1 MLIPQLKTKSQ
12 CWLCIPALI
21 YLTATP
27 IFEKTKRFA
36 HPYAFATID
45 LLYTIFWFAAFIS
58 VATWTND
65 GIKAG
70 EAKLKEE
77 KKEGKKG
84 CAAFGYGS
92 ESKCT
97 ISRASIW
104 FGVLI
109 LYANLIADDTEP
121 MY

>member
-1 MLIPQLKTKSQ
+1 M
-12 CWLCIPALI
+12 
-21 YLTATP
+21 
-27 IFEKTKRFA
+27 FERTKRFA
-36 HPYAFATID
+36 HPYAFATVD
-45 LLYTIFWFAAFIS
+45 LLYTVLWFAAFIS

-70 EAKLKEE
+70 EDKLKEE
-77 KKEGKKG
+77 KKENKKG

-104 FGVLI
+104 FGVVI
-109 LYANLIADDTEP
+109 LYANLVADDTEL
-121 MY
+121 MH